1 MNAPHGLSPA
11 ALAAVNALWDYHR
24 LRHDPLPA
32 DIILVFG
39 SNDLRVA
46 EHAARLHLSGL
57 APLLLFS
64 GARGRMTLDW
74 PEEEALA
81 MARVARGLGVAEEA
95 ILIEKRATNTGEN
108 IRFSREL
115 LAAHGLAPRTGL
127 AVQKPYME
135 RRTHAALEAQ
145 WPELP
150 CRVSSPDLD
159 FASYCTGEF
168 EPARVIEAAVG
179 DFQRILDYPA
189 LGFATPQAVPAE
201 VMAAYELLKEQGF
214 TGRMA

>member
-1 MNAPHGLSPA
+1 MNVAISPA
-11 ALAAVNALWDYHR
+11 ALAAVETLWDYHR
-24 LRHDPLPA
+24 LRHVLEPA
-32 DIILVFG
+32 DVILVFG

-74 PEEEALA
+74 PEEEAVA
-81 MARVARGLGVAEEA
+81 MARVARALGVAEEA

-115 LAAHGLAPRTGL
+115 LAARGIAPSTGI

-145 WPELP
+145 WPALP
-150 CRVSSPDLD
+150 CRVSSPDLG
-159 FASYCTGEF
+159 FAEYCSEGF
-168 EPARVIEAAVG
+168 DPVQVIEAATG

-189 LGFATPQAVPAE
+189 LGFATPQEVPPEA
-201 VMAAYELLKEQGF
+201 MAAYRLLKEQGF
-214 TGRMA
+214 TGRMV